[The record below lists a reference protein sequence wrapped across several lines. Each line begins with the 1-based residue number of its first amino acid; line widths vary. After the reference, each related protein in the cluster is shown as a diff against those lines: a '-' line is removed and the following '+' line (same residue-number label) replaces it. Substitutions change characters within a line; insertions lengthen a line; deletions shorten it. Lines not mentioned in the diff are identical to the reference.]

1 MARKI
6 ERSTPGPASAVSS
19 VDQENP
25 SSSPRRPPVTNVT
38 LLGQQLAQAFGAAQA
53 LIDRIPKDR
62 DVTIEELRRWY
73 YRQHPVERD
82 RVLWQRFTEAE
93 HTYARLASATRVAR
107 EALDGERAALKQ
119 AEAERKLLA
128 AQRLPATVEEEAT
141 DSRPGAVRGYQLTG
155 FECQTRQAAIAELE
169 RLLPSPEQTLRLVTE
184 VVVLVLEAGV
194 TIAREALVR
203 RVRESG
209 ELEQLRGRFERL
221 RVTANTHAAEID
233 EWSQQVGRPLRIPQV
248 AFPWPPAPVWQAL
261 LSSPTEAPELVW
273 DDDATTP
280 NA

>member
-1 MARKI
+1 
-6 ERSTPGPASAVSS
+6 
-19 VDQENP
+19 
-25 SSSPRRPPVTNVT
+25 
-38 LLGQQLAQAFGAAQA
+38 
-53 LIDRIPKDR
+53 LIDRTPKDR

-82 RVLWQRFTEAE
+82 RVLWQRFTGAE
-93 HTYARLASATRVAR
+93 QIYGRLESAILAAR
-107 EALDGERAALKQ
+107 EALDVERLALVQ
-119 AEAERKLLA
+119 ADEEGHALA
-128 AQRLPATVEEEAT
+128 AHPLPRTVEEAVTEL
-141 DSRPGAVRGYQLTG
+141 RGEAVRRYQAVG
-155 FECQTRQAAIAELE
+155 IERQARQAAIAELE

-184 VVVLVLEAGV
+184 VVVLVLEAVV

-233 EWSQQVGRPLRIPQV
+233 KWSQQVGRPLRIPRV

-261 LSSPTEAPELVW
+261 LSSPTEAPEFVW

>member
-6 ERSTPGPASAVSS
+6 ERPTPGPASAASS
-19 VDQENP
+19 VEQQKP

-53 LIDRIPKDR
+53 LIDRIPNDR

-107 EALDGERAALKQ
+107 EAIAGERAALKQ

-141 DSRPGAVRGYQLTG
+141 DRRPDAVRGYQSLG
-155 FECQTRQAAIAELE
+155 IEHQARQAAIAELE
-169 RLLPSPEQTLRLVTE
+169 RLLPAREQTLSFLTEATIRL
-184 VVVLVLEAGV
+184 LEAVV
-194 TIAREALVR
+194 TIDREAFVR

-209 ELEQLRGRFERL
+209 ELEHLRARFERL
-221 RVTANTHAAEID
+221 RAVANTHEAEVA
-233 EWSQQVGRPLRIPQV
+233 EWSRRVGRDLRVPQV
-248 AFPWPPAPVWQAL
+248 AFPWPPASVWDAL
-261 LSSPTEAPELVW
+261 LDAPVKAPELVW
-273 DDDATTP
+273 DDDPKGPSA
-280 NA
+280 

>member
-1 MARKI
+1 MASKI
-6 ERSTPGPASAVSS
+6 ETPTPGPPSAVSS
-19 VDQENP
+19 IEKQTP

-128 AQRLPATVEEEAT
+128 AQRLPATVEEEAA
-141 DSRPGAVRGYQLTG
+141 DRRPDAVRGYQLTG
-155 FECQTRQAAIAELE
+155 FECQKRQAAIAELE
-169 RLLPSPEQTLRLVTE
+169 HLLPPPEQILSPLTEATVRLL
-184 VVVLVLEAGV
+184 EAVV
-194 TIAREALVR
+194 TIDREAFAR
-203 RVRESG
+203 RVGESG
-209 ELEQLRGRFERL
+209 ELEQLRGHFEHL

-248 AFPWPPAPVWQAL
+248 AFPWPPAPGWQAL

-273 DDDATTP
+273 DDDVTTP

>member
-6 ERSTPGPASAVSS
+6 ERPTPGPPAPVSS
-19 VDQENP
+19 VEQQTP

-93 HTYARLASATRVAR
+93 HTYARLASATGVAR
-107 EALDGERAALKQ
+107 EAHDGERAALKQ

-141 DSRPGAVRGYQLTG
+141 DRRPDAVRGYQLTG
-155 FECQTRQAAIAELE
+155 VECQKRQAAIAELE

-184 VVVLVLEAGV
+184 VVVLVLEAVV
-194 TIAREALVR
+194 TIDREALVR

-209 ELEQLRGRFERL
+209 ELEQLRTRFERL
-221 RVTANTHAAEID
+221 RAMANTHETELKDWTERA
-233 EWSQQVGRPLRIPQV
+233 GRQLRVPWV
-248 AFPWPPAPVWQAL
+248 TFPWPPVSVWTAL
-261 LSSPTEAPELVW
+261 LDAPAQGPELLRH
-273 DDDATTP
+273 DQRGAPT
-280 NA
+280 A

>member
-1 MARKI
+1 MARKL
-6 ERSTPGPASAVSS
+6 ERPTPGPASAVSS
-19 VDQENP
+19 VDQQNP

-82 RVLWQRFTEAE
+82 RVLWQRFTGAE

-141 DSRPGAVRGYQLTG
+141 DSRPDAVRGYQLAG
-155 FECQTRQAAIAELE
+155 VECQTRQAAIAELE
-169 RLLPSPEQTLRLVTE
+169 RLLPAPEQTLRLVTE
-184 VVVLVLEAGV
+184 VVVLVLEAVV
-194 TIAREALVR
+194 TIDREALVR

-209 ELEQLRGRFERL
+209 ELEHLRSRFERL
-221 RVTANTHAAEID
+221 TAESTTHATEI
-233 EWSQQVGRPLRIPQV
+233 EKWSQQVGRPLRIPRV

-261 LSSPTEAPELVW
+261 FSSPTEVPELVW

>member
-6 ERSTPGPASAVSS
+6 ERPTPGPASAASS
-19 VDQENP
+19 VEQQKP

-38 LLGQQLAQAFGAAQA
+38 LLWQQLAQAFGAAQA

-93 HTYARLASATRVAR
+93 HTNARLASATRVAR
-107 EALDGERAALKQ
+107 EALDSERAALKQ

-141 DSRPGAVRGYQLTG
+141 DSRPDAVRGYQLTG
-155 FECQTRQAAIAELE
+155 LECQKRQAAIAELE

-184 VVVLVLEAGV
+184 VVVRVLEAVV

-221 RVTANTHAAEID
+221 RVTANTHAAKID
-233 EWSQQVGRPLRIPQV
+233 QWSQQVGRPLRIPQV

-273 DDDATTP
+273 DDDAATP

>member
-1 MARKI
+1 
-6 ERSTPGPASAVSS
+6 
-19 VDQENP
+19 
-25 SSSPRRPPVTNVT
+25 
-38 LLGQQLAQAFGAAQA
+38 LGQQLAQAFGAAQA
-53 LIDRIPKDR
+53 LINRIPKDR

-73 YRQHPVERD
+73 YRQHPAERD

-93 HTYARLASATRVAR
+93 HTYARLASATRAAR
-107 EALDGERAALKQ
+107 EALDGERAALTQ

-141 DSRPGAVRGYQLTG
+141 DSRPDAVRGYQLTG

-169 RLLPSPEQTLRLVTE
+169 RLLPSPEQTLSLVTE
-184 VVVLVLEAGV
+184 VVVRVLEAVV
-194 TIAREALVR
+194 TIDREALVR

-209 ELEQLRGRFERL
+209 ELEHLRTRFERL
-221 RVTANTHAAEID
+221 TTASTTHATEID
-233 EWSQQVGRPLRIPQV
+233 KWSQQVGRPLRIPRV

-261 LSSPTEAPELVW
+261 LTSPTEAPELVW

>member
-6 ERSTPGPASAVSS
+6 ERPTPGPLSAVSS
-19 VDQENP
+19 VEQQNP

-93 HTYARLASATRVAR
+93 HTYTRLASATRVAR

-119 AEAERKLLA
+119 AEAECKLLA

-141 DSRPGAVRGYQLTG
+141 DSRPDAVRGYQLTE
-155 FECQTRQAAIAELE
+155 FECHKRQAAIADLE

-184 VVVLVLEAGV
+184 VVVLVLEAVV
-194 TIAREALVR
+194 TIAREACVR

-209 ELEQLRGRFERL
+209 ELEHLRSRFERL
-221 RVTANTHAAEID
+221 TAASTTHATEID
-233 EWSQQVGRPLRIPQV
+233 KWSRQVGRPLRIPRV
-248 AFPWPPAPVWQAL
+248 AFPWPPAPVWHAL

-273 DDDATTP
+273 DDDAMTP